1 MAEIIEDLDEV
12 VDIENVVSA
21 PAVEEVIEEL
31 PEKFKGKTPKD
42 IADSYV
48 NLERE
53 LGRKA
58 QEIGELRQ
66 LTDQILRQQISQPQ
80 TKPSEPE
87 LDDTDFFVDPKAAI
101 EKAVASHPKIRQFE
115 EQTRFSIQQQQQAKA
130 QRAEQAFKE
139 KHGDFEDILK
149 EEDFQKWVTS
159 SPVRQQLFAQANA
172 NYDFYAGDELFSTYK
187 ELRKVKQAQK
197 EKQADETKASLRAA
211 SMPSGVSGQESS
223 VKVYRRAD
231 LIRLKMT
238 DPSRYDAM
246 SDEILKAYSEGRV
259 K

>member
-1 MAEIIEDLDEV
+1 MAEIIDDLNEA
-12 VDIENVVSA
+12 VDIEEVVEQ
-21 PAVEEVIEEL
+21 PVVEEVVEEI
-31 PEKFKGKTPKD
+31 PEKFKGKTTKD

-48 NLERE
+48 NLEKE

-80 TKPSEPE
+80 AKPVEPE
-87 LDDTDFFVDPKAAI
+87 LEETDFFVDPKAAI
-101 EKAVASHPKIRQFE
+101 AKAVENHPKIKQFE
-115 EQTRFSIQQQQQAKA
+115 EQTKSSIQQQQQIRAK
-130 QRAEQAFKE
+130 QAEEAFKQ
-139 KHGDFEDILK
+139 KHSDFEDILK
-149 EEDFQKWVTS
+149 EEDFQKWITA
-159 SPVRQQLFAQANA
+159 SPVRQRLFAQANA
-172 NYDFYAGDELFSTYK
+172 NYDYYAGDELFSTYK
-187 ELRKVKQAQK
+187 ELKNIKTAQR
-197 EKQADETKASLRAA
+197 EKQSDEAKASLKAA
-211 SMPSGVSGQESS
+211 SVPSGVSSS
-223 VKVYRRAD
+223 EPSTKVYRRAD

>member
-1 MAEIIEDLDEV
+1 MAEIIDDLNEEIEPQEEELEQQPEAEV
-12 VDIENVVSA
+12 
-21 PAVEEVIEEL
+21 VEEV
-31 PEKFKGKTPKD
+31 PEKFKGKSAKE

-58 QEIGELRQ
+58 QEVGELRS
-66 LTDQILRQQISQPQ
+66 LTDKILQQQISQQ
-80 TKPSEPE
+80 ATKEEPE
-87 LDDTDFFVDPKAAI
+87 LEDTDFFVDPKTAI
-101 EKAVASHPKIRQFE
+101 QRAVENHPKIKQFE
-115 EQTRFSIQQQQQAKA
+115 EQTRLSIQQQQVFKAK
-130 QRAEQAFKE
+130 QSEEAFKK
-139 KHGDFEDILK
+139 KH
-149 EEDFQKWVTS
+149 EDFQEILQEKGFQEWVTS

-187 ELRKVKQAQK
+187 ELKKVKQARQ
-197 EKQADETKASLRAA
+197 EKQADETRATLKSASVPAGVA
-211 SMPSGVSGQESS
+211 SSESPT
-223 VKVYRRAD
+223 KVYRRAD

-246 SDEILKAYSEGRV
+246 GDEILKAYSEGRV